1 MLFLKLV
8 VFLAGYFILQLIDAE
23 CAFAWGPGVHTAL
36 ALSSLDSGSLLLPSI
51 ARVITTFP
59 IEYMYGCLSADFFI
73 GKGKQKS
80 RKKNPHTW
88 DGGLKFLKEA
98 CDDRETAYALG
109 FLSHLAADVI
119 AHNFFVPNL
128 LSVYPGRGRMGHLFW
143 EIRSDYLIGSAYTRI
158 ARGVLEMD
166 HQICDDLLKLIGG
179 RRKNGFKA
187 GKGFFAQTVRFSD
200 RLHATRDHFFEPRV
214 IRWRHFHGYL
224 ALMLDLSRSLVND
237 LLKHPETSPCF
248 LHDPMGRH
256 NLLLAKKKRPFP
268 RFSRTPRPVRRFDVD
283 EDLLYL

>member
-1 MLFLKLV
+1 
-8 VFLAGYFILQLIDAE
+8 
-23 CAFAWGPGVHTAL
+23 
-36 ALSSLDSGSLLLPSI
+36 
-51 ARVITTFP
+51 
-59 IEYMYGCLSADFFI
+59 MYGCLSADFFI

-98 CDDRETAYALG
+98 YDDRETAYALG

-119 AHNFFVPNL
+119 AHNFFIPNL
-128 LSVYPGRGRMGHLFW
+128 LSIYPGRGKMGHLFW

-248 LHDPMGRH
+248 LHDPMGRR

-268 RFSRTPRPVRRFDVD
+268 RFSRIPRPVRRFDVD